1 MTRKVFWEDVIP
13 FENNQY
19 KWQKA
24 IGKFVRF
31 TYDNIS
37 GVMIIRNIIKD
48 GTYTKIELEYKLKR
62 HEITLTNFKKS
73 MISRIIKE
81 HGELCCG
88 YHKDQIIKDEFRHI
102 KLLRAK
108 AVKGKTHDV
117 RGFDYKCMECGHIGF
132 KTITSINSGQGCK
145 FTKCRQMYRGY

>member
-48 GTYTKIELEYKLKR
+48 GT
-62 HEITLTNFKKS
+62 
-73 MISRIIKE
+73 
-81 HGELCCG
+81 
-88 YHKDQIIKDEFRHI
+88 
-102 KLLRAK
+102 
-108 AVKGKTHDV
+108 
-117 RGFDYKCMECGHIGF
+117 
-132 KTITSINSGQGCK
+132 
-145 FTKCRQMYRGY
+145 